1 MSQPNQAHI
10 DEYNNQQ
17 SQTTETKVKPTIITI
32 NKPVRL
38 YGDAG
43 VMLGYDNKFQYYK
56 NNELQHKNAL
66 AYEYLSVKQNIRT
79 GTIRLSGSILQ
90 LPEEYSEIVCLPQSP
105 YQNGGQ
111 S

>member
-1 MSQPNQAHI
+1 MSQPN
-10 DEYNNQQ
+10 
-17 SQTTETKVKPTIITI
+17 ETVVQPTIITF

-38 YGDAG
+38 HGKAG

-56 NNELQHKNAL
+56 DDQLQHKNAL
-66 AYEYLSVKQNIRT
+66 AFEYLSVKQNINT

-105 YQNGGQ
+105 YQKGGQ